1 MFYMIRLFF
10 FALTLTVTGCATILH
25 GSKQQIGISSTPTGA
40 SISINGQNMGVTPTV
55 VKLLRKNTQA
65 IKVEMIGYNPYE
77 IILTRK
83 VDGWIAGNIIF
94 GGLIGLI
101 IDAAD
106 GAMYKLSPEQVRAE
120 LRGNTVSLHN
130 GANDAI
136 LIGVTLTPKA
146 DWEKVGYLEKSKP

>member
-1 MFYMIRLFF
+1 MIRFFF

-40 SISINGQNMGVTPTV
+40 SISVNGQNMGITPMV
-55 VKLLRKNTQA
+55 VKLLRKDTQA
-65 IKVEMIGYNPYE
+65 IKVEMEGYNPYE
-77 IILTRK
+77 IVLTRK

-101 IDAAD
+101 VDAAD

-120 LRGNTVSLHN
+120 LRSNTASLQK
-130 GANDAI
+130 GANDSI
-136 LIGVTLTPKA
+136 LIGITLTPKA
-146 DWEKVGYLEKSKP
+146 DWEKIGYLEKVKP